1 MTNDI
6 HTYGRIAAL
15 EYRERPPMDFADIVE
30 EFDIAF
36 QLVDSPARQLIWEND
51 NIAFVDRDCVRVA
64 LGWLPPAD
72 GAGSWHLVFAVGD
85 APKCRQKPPGPEV
98 YDYLTE
104 RVVERTRT
112 HLPFDSILRGEASRP
127 IGAAL
132 ITSVFELLRL
142 TAAAAPDVQK
152 PQRSRA
158 HEFPE
163 IIDEDEDTASAF
175 LGGDDARPFY
185 YDPAEDIGYIDQ
197 DLLPKPPSW
206 LTRRAEPTQPMRL
219 TIHAV
224 ALSLMIYT
232 PPLGAF
238 MFAYTM
244 LRDITT
250 LTT

>member
-1 MTNDI
+1 
-6 HTYGRIAAL
+6 
-15 EYRERPPMDFADIVE
+15 MDFADIVE

-36 QLVDSPARQLIWEND
+36 QLVDSPARQLTWECE
-51 NIAFVDRDCVRVA
+51 NIAYVDRDCVRVA
-64 LGWLPPAD
+64 LGWLPPSD
-72 GAGSWHLVFAVGD
+72 GENSWHLVFAVGD
-85 APKCRQKPPGPEV
+85 APKCRHSPPGPEV

-104 RVVERTRT
+104 RIVERTRT
-112 HLPFDSILRGEASRP
+112 HLPFDSILRGEANRP

-132 ITSVFELLRL
+132 IASVFELLRL
-142 TAAAAPDVQK
+142 TADATPNIQEPK
-152 PQRSRA
+152 ESRA
-158 HEFPE
+158 HDFPE
-163 IIDEDEDTASAF
+163 LIDDDQDDAANAY
-175 LGGDDARPFY
+175 LGGDDAQPFY

-224 ALSLMIYT
+224 ALSLMLYT

-250 LTT
+250 LT